1 MARSE
6 VLNVYIN
13 EISPR
18 ANWVFK
24 LIFEDILG
32 LGLHMTDDRHV
43 LTSSGNPAVNYS
55 NTHIDGIP
63 SVTPAGLLSE
73 TGVRAQQIELREFN
87 DLPVFFHTEG
97 SDLPF
102 DPFSM
107 AFYLVSR
114 YEEYL
119 PFTPDK
125 HGRFPYT
132 ESLAN
137 KAGFLN
143 IPVVNHLAGLLK
155 ILLLKY
161 YPDLKVPEGKYNF
174 LPTVDVDI
182 AFAHLGKGFIRTY
195 GAMTRLLLKG
205 QLKEIRSRIR
215 TMRGKARDP
224 YDNIDFL
231 TEVFKKHNLKPVFF
245 ILAGDPGPFDRNLS
259 LRNNKFVALIREL
272 DDKADLGVHP
282 SYRSGEEPQR
292 VKTEIDRIN
301 EVTRENITK
310 SRQHFVRLKFPD
322 TYNNL
327 IGYGIKEDYSM
338 GYAAASGFRA
348 SIATPFRFYDI
359 MEEKETEL
367 LVYPFAF
374 MDTTLSDYM
383 GLSPDCYLEAVKPII
398 REVMDCKGTLC
409 GIWHNYAIAD
419 DQEKQNAFREI
430 IKLAAGT

>member
-32 LGLHMTDDRHV
+32 LELHLTDDRHV

-73 TGVRAQQIELREFN
+73 EGIKKQELRITDFEG
-87 DLPVFFHTEG
+87 LPVFFQTEG
-97 SDLPF
+97 GDLPF

-119 PFTPDK
+119 PFNPDK

-132 ESLAN
+132 ESLAY
-137 KAGFLN
+137 KEGFLN

-155 ILLLKY
+155 KILLTY
-161 YPDLKVPEGKYNF
+161 YPDLKFPEGKYSF

-195 GAMTRLLLKG
+195 GAMAKLMLKG
-205 QLKEIRSRIR
+205 QFKEIRSRIR
-215 TMRGKARDP
+215 TMRGKAQDP
-224 YDNIDFL
+224 FDNFDFL
-231 TEVFKKHNLKPVFF
+231 TEVFIKHDLKPVFF

-259 LRNNKFVALIREL
+259 LRNKKFMTLIREL

-282 SYRSGEEPQR
+282 SYRSGENPQR
-292 VKTEIDRIN
+292 VKTEMDRIN
-301 EVTRENITK
+301 GVSRKNVTK
-310 SRQHFVRLKFPD
+310 SRQHFVRLDRK
-322 TYNNL
+322 
-327 IGYGIKEDYSM
+327 S
-338 GYAAASGFRA
+338 
-348 SIATPFRFYDI
+348 
-359 MEEKETEL
+359 
-367 LVYPFAF
+367 V
-374 MDTTLSDYM
+374 
-383 GLSPDCYLEAVKPII
+383 V
-398 REVMDCKGTLC
+398 
-409 GIWHNYAIAD
+409 
-419 DQEKQNAFREI
+419 
-430 IKLAAGT
+430 

>member
-18 ANWVFK
+18 ANWIFK

-32 LGLHMTDDRHV
+32 LGLHLTDNPHV
-43 LTSSGNPAVNYS
+43 LTSSGNPVVNYS
-55 NTHIDGIP
+55 NTRIDGIP
-63 SVTPAGLLSE
+63 SVIPAGLLSE
-73 TGVRAQQIELREFN
+73 TGLRTQQIELRVFK
-87 DLPVFFHTEG
+87 DIPVFFHTEG
-97 SDLPF
+97 GDLPF

-119 PFTPDK
+119 PFKPDK

-132 ESLAN
+132 KSLAY
-137 KAGFLN
+137 KEGFLN

-155 ILLLKY
+155 KILLQY
-161 YPDLKVPEGKYNF
+161 YPDMKFPEGKYSF

-195 GAMTRLLLKG
+195 GAMAKLLLRG
-205 QLKEIRSRIR
+205 QFGEIRSRIR

-224 YDNIDFL
+224 YDNFDFIS
-231 TEVFKKHNLKPVFF
+231 EVFREYGLNAVFF
-245 ILAGDPGPFDRNLS
+245 ILSGDPGPFDRNLS
-259 LRNNKFVALIREL
+259 LKNKKFVALIREL
-272 DDKADLGVHP
+272 GDRADLGVHP
-282 SYRSGEEPQR
+282 SYCSGDEPQR
-292 VKTEIDRIN
+292 VKTEMNRIN
-301 EVTRENITK
+301 RISGKNVTK

-327 IGYGIKEDYSM
+327 IKHGIEEDYSM
-338 GYAAASGFRA
+338 GYAETSGFRA
-348 SIATPFRFYDI
+348 GIASPFCFYNIGD
-359 MEEKETEL
+359 EKETAL
-367 LVYPFAF
+367 KVYPFMF
-374 MDTTLSDYM
+374 MDSSLSDYM
-383 GLSPDCYLEAVKPII
+383 KLSPDQYVSSVKPFIE
-398 REVMDCKGTLC
+398 EVKACKGTLC
-409 GIWHNYAIAD
+409 GIWHNYAMAD

>member
-6 VLNVYIN
+6 AVNVYIS

-18 ANWVFK
+18 ANWIFK

-32 LGLHMTDDRHV
+32 LGLHLTDDSHV
-43 LTSSGNPAVNYS
+43 LTFSGNPAVNYS

-73 TGVRAQQIELREFN
+73 TGVRAQQTELREFK

-97 SDLPF
+97 GDLPF

-119 PFTPDK
+119 PYTPDK

-132 ESLAN
+132 ESLAYRE
-137 KAGFLN
+137 GFLN
-143 IPVVNHLAGLLK
+143 IPIVNHLAGLLK

-161 YPDLKVPEGKYNF
+161 YPDLKFPEGKYSF

-182 AFAHLGKGFIRTY
+182 AFAHLGKGFVRTY
-195 GAMTRLLLKG
+195 GAMAKLLVRGKFR
-205 QLKEIRSRIR
+205 EIRSRIR

-224 YDNIDFL
+224 FDNFYFL
-231 TEVFKKHNLKPVFF
+231 TEVFKKYDLRAVFF

-259 LRNNKFVALIREL
+259 LKNKKFVALIREL

-282 SYRSGEEPQR
+282 SYRSGEGPHR
-292 VKTEIDRIN
+292 VKTEINRIN
-301 EVTRENITK
+301 RVTRKNVTK

-327 IGYGIKEDYSM
+327 IGHGIREDYSM
-338 GYAAASGFRA
+338 GYAAACGFRA
-348 SIATPFRFYDI
+348 SIATPFRFYNI
-359 MEEKETEL
+359 EEEKETGL

-383 GLSPDCYLEAVKPII
+383 GLSPDRYLEAVKPII

-409 GIWHNYAIAD
+409 GIWHNYAMAD
-419 DQEKQNAFREI
+419 DQQKQNAFREI